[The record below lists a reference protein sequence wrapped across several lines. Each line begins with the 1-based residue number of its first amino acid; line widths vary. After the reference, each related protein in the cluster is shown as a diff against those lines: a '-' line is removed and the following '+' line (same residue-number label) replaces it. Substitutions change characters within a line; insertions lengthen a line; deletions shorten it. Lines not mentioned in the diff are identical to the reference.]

1 MFPDLL
7 SAAAEQPQLK
17 GQTVFGKGKNG
28 QDKKSSQQGGG
39 EAVAVSESQRA
50 LSSTL
55 SSFTGPR
62 TCGQWQLFS
71 SRAAAKVIKDAEE
84 TKSGGWASVFD
95 GFGASSEG
103 VTVDHPAV
111 T

>member
-1 MFPDLL
+1 M
-7 SAAAEQPQLK
+7 
-17 GQTVFGKGKNG
+17 
-28 QDKKSSQQGGG
+28 
-39 EAVAVSESQRA
+39 AVSEPQRA

-55 SSFTGPR
+55 SSFAGPR
-62 TCGQWQLFS
+62 TCGQWQVFS
-71 SRAAAKVIKDAEE
+71 SGASAKVIKDAEE
-84 TKSGGWASVFD
+84 TKSKGWASVFD

>member
-7 SAAAEQPQLK
+7 SAAAERAELK

-28 QDKKSSQQGGG
+28 RDKKSSQQGGG

-55 SSFTGPR
+55 SSFAGPG

-71 SRAAAKVIKDAEE
+71 SRAAAKVMKDAEE
-84 TKSGGWASVFD
+84 TKSEGWASAFD

-103 VTVDHPAV
+103 VRVDHPPV
-111 T
+111 P